1 MKLNFKLL
9 QNALIQ
15 TGPWK
20 NKKIKVDLNWYMKN
34 MKEKIN
40 AIDWNTARDDVKRF
54 IPTQSQSKL
63 DLWNKDLF
71 QYQLNQM
78 KKYVYS

>member
-1 MKLNFKLL
+1 
-9 QNALIQ
+9 
-15 TGPWK
+15 
-20 NKKIKVDLNWYMKN
+20 